1 MRSTEAAITETGRK
15 VLAGEASNVAP
26 NGIEDWVGGVR
37 LCARK
42 GSPWFFDGETLV
54 PGGAA

>member
-1 MRSTEAAITETGRK
+1 
-15 VLAGEASNVAP
+15 
-26 NGIEDWVGGVR
+26 VR
-37 LCARK
+37 LSARA